1 MTKCLAPMW
10 REEVTPLD
18 PIFAVRAGAPEGR
31 EGWEAGGK
39 DGGRIL
45 TSILIP

>member
-31 EGWEAGGK
+31 EVGRQEAKTEAGF
-39 DGGRIL
+39 
-45 TSILIP
+45 